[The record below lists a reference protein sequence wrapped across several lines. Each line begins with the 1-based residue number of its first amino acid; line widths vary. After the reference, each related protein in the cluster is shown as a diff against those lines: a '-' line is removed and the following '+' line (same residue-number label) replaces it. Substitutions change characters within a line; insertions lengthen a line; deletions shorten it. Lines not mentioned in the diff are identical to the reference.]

1 LTQKNPK
8 LINRKEVMM
17 DRRQFLGLG
26 LAVVAIAPLTKL
38 NAIDFRKEKPDAWT
52 AKTPEEAIKGLYG
65 DIKPEEKNVSIKA
78 PKLAENGGKIPVVI
92 KSDVDAKSVALFQD
106 ANPRSAVA
114 VWTVPEGG
122 IIDYAVT
129 IKMKGSGKLTAI
141 VEGKDGKFYS
151 KVLPIEVSKGGC
163 GG

>member
-1 LTQKNPK
+1 
-8 LINRKEVMM
+8 M
-17 DRRQFLGLG
+17 DRRKFLGLG
-26 LAVVAIAPLTKL
+26 LAALAVAPLTTL
-38 NAIDFRKEKPDAWT
+38 NATDYRKEKPDAWK
-52 AKTPEEAIKGLYG
+52 AEKPADAIKALYG
-65 DIKPEEKNVSIKA
+65 DIKPEEKGVEIKA
-78 PKLAENGGKIPVVI
+78 PKLAENGGKIPVVV
-92 KSDVDAKSVALFQD
+92 KSDIEAKSVAIFQD

-122 IIDYAVT
+122 IVDYSIT
-129 IKMKGSGKLTAI
+129 MKMKGSGNITAI